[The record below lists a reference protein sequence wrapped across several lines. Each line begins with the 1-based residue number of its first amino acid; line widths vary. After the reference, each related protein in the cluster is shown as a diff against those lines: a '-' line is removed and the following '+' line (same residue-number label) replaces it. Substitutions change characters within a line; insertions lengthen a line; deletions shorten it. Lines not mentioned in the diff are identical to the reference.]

1 MNDDKHD
8 ADPHWHLDKRLN
20 LGHLLT
26 TLALATSIFVWAS
39 AIERRV
45 SVHDAEI
52 EILKTANKEAIALL
66 RDELREVRNELRYMR
81 ADLSAMNKADNGSQR
96 SAREAR

>member
-1 MNDDKHD
+1 MNDQQPEH
-8 ADPHWHLDKRLN
+8 DPHWHLDKRLN

-39 AIERRV
+39 AVERRV
-45 SVHDAEI
+45 SVHDTEI

-66 RDELREVRNELRYMR
+66 RDELREVRNELRYLR
-81 ADLSAMNKADNGSQR
+81 TDLGAMNKADNGGAR
-96 SAREAR
+96 SSRDMR

>member
-1 MNDDKHD
+1 VNEQQDN
-8 ADPHWHLDKRLN
+8 DPHWHLDKRLN

-66 RDELREVRNELRYMR
+66 RDELREVRNELRYLR
-81 ADLSAMNKADNGSQR
+81 TDLSAMNKADNGTPRQPR
-96 SAREAR
+96 DVR

>member
-1 MNDDKHD
+1 MEQDNVEFK
-8 ADPHWHLDKRLN
+8 HWHLDKRLN
-20 LGHLLT
+20 VSHLLT

-52 EILKTANKEAIALL
+52 EILKTANKEAISLL
-66 RDELREVRNELRYMR
+66 RDELRELRNEIRYLRAEITQNTNGQQN
-81 ADLSAMNKADNGSQR
+81 ADR
-96 SAREAR
+96 RR